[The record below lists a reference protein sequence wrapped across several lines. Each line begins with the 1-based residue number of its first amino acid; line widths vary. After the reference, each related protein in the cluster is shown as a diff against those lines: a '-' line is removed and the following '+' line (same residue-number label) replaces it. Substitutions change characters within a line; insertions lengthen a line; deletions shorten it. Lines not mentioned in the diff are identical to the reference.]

1 MVFFSFQDFAHI
13 FQYFYFSLSIWLK
26 KSKFRASKILLA
38 ALEIYSKKI
47 IISSYCLNK
56 SLSRNLAYSMDENVN
71 NYSLD
76 FSCKGIR
83 NELYHF
89 LISILIQNFEIHKF
103 IIFLLIQIFL
113 VTCTMV

>member
-1 MVFFSFQDFAHI
+1 MNGLITKWFFFHFKTLHTFFSI
-13 FQYFYFSLSIWLK
+13 FILAFLFGLK
-26 KSKFRASKILLA
+26 NQNFVLQKYCWQHWKYIQ
-38 ALEIYSKKI
+38 KKI

-89 LISILIQNFEIHKF
+89 LISILIQNFEIQKLYF
-103 IIFLLIQIFL
+103 
-113 VTCTMV
+113 TSRW